1 MSTLTEEKKNTIIDN
16 AKTIRKNALR
26 AINSANSGHPGGSLS
41 SADILS
47 VLYFGVMNYSA
58 NNPKDP
64 NRDYLIVSK
73 GHISPAMYSIMGL
86 IGYIDSEEFIKN
98 FRQVNQQF
106 QGHIDRLKV
115 PGIEVSTGSLGQGLS
130 VAGGVAMGLKTQN
143 KNNHVFALLS
153 DGELQEGQTWEAL
166 MSSAHYKL
174 NNLTV
179 IVDRNRL
186 QLDGRT
192 EETMQLESLVNKF
205 QAFNWEVKEIDGHN
219 INELYNTL
227 SSAKNN
233 SREKPLIILAN
244 TIKGKGVSYMEDQV
258 GWHGK
263 APNDEQLEQA
273 LQELK

>member
-1 MSTLTEEKKNTIIDN
+1 MSALTAEVKNTIINN
-16 AKTIRKNALR
+16 AKTIRQNALK
-26 AINSANSGHPGGSLS
+26 AIVSANSGHPGGSLS
-41 SADILS
+41 ATDILS
-47 VLYFGVMNYSA
+47 VLYFGVMNYSQTD
-58 NNPKDP
+58 PKDP

-73 GHISPAMYSIMGL
+73 GHISPAIYSALGI
-86 IGYIDSEEFIKN
+86 IGYINTDEFVQN

-115 PGIEVSTGSLGQGLS
+115 PGVEVSTGSLGQGLS
-130 VAGGVAMGLKTQN
+130 VAGGVAMGLKAQN
-143 KNNHVFALLS
+143 KNNHVFAILS

-192 EETMQLESLVNKF
+192 EETMQLESLKDKF
-205 QAFNWEVKEIDGHN
+205 QAFNWEVQEIDGHN
-219 INELYNTL
+219 IDELYNTL
-227 SSAKNN
+227 SNAKNN
-233 SREKPLIILAN
+233 SRKKPLIILAN

-263 APNDEQLEQA
+263 APNAEQLEQA
-273 LQELK
+273 LQELE